1 MSGPVSYPA
10 VVGSLPAG
18 REDRLG
24 GLLERSPAL
33 GCQVEDLEPGWIRV
47 TVYFPPGERE
57 TACGFVALLESL
69 GAEDVQCGALEEL
82 DWLKAYRE
90 RARPFP
96 VGRTWWIDPHPARPT
111 PAPAGRCRLALEPR
125 SAFGSGSHETTQLV
139 LLALEERD
147 LAGRTVLDV
156 GTGSGV
162 LAIAALRRG
171 AALAAGFDVDPEAV
185 AVARETCAIQDPPAP
200 VRLFWGE
207 LAAAAPGAFDLVLA
221 NIVSGILLPLLPGVR
236 DVLAPGGEAVLSGLL
251 AGERARALREAA
263 AAGLEPVRERVM
275 GEWLALEVRRA

>member
-1 MSGPVSYPA
+1 MNGPVSYPA
-10 VVGSLPAG
+10 VVGRLSAA
-18 REDRLG
+18 REDRLA
-24 GLLERSPAL
+24 GLLERTPAL
-33 GCQVEDLEPGWIRV
+33 GSQVEDLEPGWIRF
-47 TVYFPPGERE
+47 TVYFPTEERE
-57 TACGFVALLESL
+57 TASGFVALLEAL
-69 GAEDVQCGALEEL
+69 GAENVKCGAMEEL
-82 DWLKAYRE
+82 DWLEAYRR

-111 PAPAGRCRLALEPR
+111 PAPPGRSRLCLEPR

-147 LAGRTVLDV
+147 LAGRSVLDV

-171 AALAAGFDVDPEAV
+171 AALAAGLDVDPEAV
-185 AVARETCAIQDPPAP
+185 AVARETCALQDPPAP

-221 NIVSGILLPLLPGVR
+221 NIVSGILLPLLPGIR
-236 DVLAPGGEAVLSGLL
+236 RVLAPGGEAVLSGLL
-251 AGERARALREAA
+251 AGERARALGEVA

-275 GEWLALEVRRA
+275 GEWLALELRRA